1 MKRRA
6 VLLGLAVS
14 GCGLSERPYEE
25 RRSWPIRVP
34 RPASLPARAGGK
46 VLELRTLRAGP
57 GLEARGLQVLRADG
71 SVHVDYYEEWAV
83 PPAQGVEDA
92 LRSWL
97 GESGLFAAV
106 VAPGSRASADFVLEG
121 ELSALWCEPAAGV
134 AHAAMTI
141 VVLTQSALSPLVL
154 LQRRLTAT
162 AELSSEDAAA
172 QVQAQLAALTIVL
185 AGAEAA
191 LRPLAL
197 RR

>member
-1 MKRRA
+1 MRRRT
-6 VLLGLAVS
+6 LLLALAVS

-25 RRSWPIRVP
+25 RRSWPILVP
-34 RPASLPARAGGK
+34 RPASLPARTGGK

-57 GLEARGLQVLRADG
+57 GLEVRGLQVLRADG
-71 SVHVDYYEEWAV
+71 SVHVDFYEEWAV

-92 LRSWL
+92 MRRWL

-106 VAPGSRASADFVLEG
+106 VAPGSRATADLIVEG
-121 ELSALWCEPAAGV
+121 ELSALWCEPAAGM
-134 AHAAMTI
+134 AHAALTI
-141 VVLTQSALSPLVL
+141 VVMTQSELNPRVL

-162 AELSSEDAAA
+162 AALSGQDPAA

-185 AGAEAA
+185 ADAEAA